1 MAHNIYNRKFISL
14 RQPAWHGLG
23 LVIQDEID
31 AVTAGEKLG
40 LPIVYTEPVRTA
52 SGLEIPDFKCIVGK
66 EKDKAPVPFSV
77 VSKDYTEITHA
88 DFLIAWD
95 KATGKA
101 PIETIG
107 LLGKGEN
114 LFVTT
119 KMPKFDIKGD
129 EMDSYLLAANILSG
143 KEANFGRVT
152 PVRVVCQNTL
162 NLSASQFSDQYRL
175 LHVGDAIKQI
185 ETWLR
190 RVYQTA
196 IEKQNALRE
205 AYAILADF
213 TPSVNQVVDT
223 LEATYPTSEKPN
235 VDERTDEGLNI
246 LAAWQKSNVRQIEHQ
261 QAVNELFEGKAVGSD
276 LRSARGTGWGLWNAV
291 VEYEDY
297 GKSRRQASSAL
308 FGAGADRK
316 TTAFT
321 QLLEFAKA

>member
-1 MAHNIYNRKFISL
+1 MAHNIHNKKFISL

-23 LVIQDEID
+23 LVIQDEIN

-40 LPIVYTEPVRTA
+40 LPIVYTEPVRTE
-52 SGLEIPDFKCIVGK
+52 SGLVIPDYKCIVGK
-66 EKDKAPVPFSV
+66 EKDKAPVAYSV
-77 VSKDYTEITHA
+77 VSKEYVEITHA

-95 KATGKA
+95 KATNGA

-119 KMPKFDIKGD
+119 KLPSFDIKGD
-129 EMDSYLLAANILSG
+129 EHESYLLAANILSG

-162 NLSASQFSDQYRL
+162 NLSASRFSDQYRL
-175 LHVGDAIKQI
+175 IHVGDPIKQI
-185 ETWLR
+185 GAWLQ

-196 IEKQNALRE
+196 KQKQETLKE
-205 AYAILADF
+205 AYNILAEFKPTVD
-213 TPSVNQVVDT
+213 QVLKT
-223 LEATYPTSEKPN
+223 LDATYPTAERPDADEK
-235 VDERTDEGLNI
+235 TDEGLRE
-246 LAAWQKSNVRQIEHQ
+246 LAAWQASNVRQIEHQ
-261 QAVNELFEGKAVGSD
+261 QNVNDLFEGKALGAGFK
-276 LRSARGTGWGLWNAV
+276 SAAGTGFGLWNAV

-297 GKSRRQASSAL
+297 HKSRRSTSSAL

-316 TTAFT
+316 QVAFDS
-321 QLLEFAKA
+321 LLALTK